1 MNELSAG
8 SVLLRHD
15 GEWEL
20 WRRLGTAQLPPSL
33 VLAPTSRHV
42 SVERLLHEHDLR
54 DQLDPTWAVRPRE
67 LVQEAGKPVLLLDDP
82 GGELLS
88 TRLKQSGDLGSLLRI
103 ATELSSAL
111 ARTHAHGLIHQ
122 DIRPANILVDA
133 GGRVRLTGFGLAMR
147 ADRELRIFDAGRHG
161 ASSLPYIAPEQTGR
175 MNRSVDMRSDL
186 YSLGVTLYQLLAG
199 DLPFSASLPIEWV
212 HCHIAR
218 PPVPLEERAPALPAT
233 IAAIVMKLL
242 AKAPEDRYQTAAGVE
257 VDLRRGLEQ
266 WEAGVVSAFPL
277 GEADIPD
284 RLVLPERLYGRA
296 REIDDVLRA
305 FERVATEGTAG
316 LLLISGPSGIGKS
329 VVAREL
335 DRALLARPG
344 WFASGKFDQYKGNI
358 PYAPLSQAFGT
369 LVRQL
374 LTRSEEELAP
384 WREALVRALGPN
396 APLMCELVAEL
407 SLVLGPQPP
416 APAVPLENVRDR
428 HFLAFRQFLSA
439 FARNDRPLALFLDDL
454 QWLDRGTLDFVDH
467 VVAHPDVKHVLVVGA
482 YRSNE
487 VSEAHPLTATIR
499 RLRTMSAPLV
509 EVELA
514 GLSSSHV
521 SELLTDTLRA
531 PPADIDDLSRLV
543 VEKTE
548 GNPFFALQFFRELC
562 DAHLIGFDRER
573 CLWAWDL
580 DVIRGRPS
588 TDNVVELILRRIER
602 LPSTTGDALAA
613 LACFGNAAAAAELAS
628 HCERELREIDGGLTD
643 AAAVGLLQSG
653 ASGFSFVHD
662 RVREAAYS
670 LLSEDQKAALHAA
683 IGRKLRGAA
692 PADMVESV
700 FDVVG
705 HLTRGLPL
713 LSASERVDLV
723 TLSLAASKRAKS
735 AGAHAT
741 ARTYVSEATRIL
753 KSLAS
758 DPWPL
763 HPELMFELAYTHA
776 ECDSLCGE
784 LASAEHRL
792 ADLAART
799 TRLTDAGRVAALRT
813 AVAGYAGDSARG
825 LELGLEYLARVGSP
839 LPPEPTEADLAREY
853 SRVREQLG
861 TRSIV
866 ALASLP
872 MSDDDIHAQT
882 LELAV
887 QLAKAARWSNR
898 DRLFD
903 LLACR
908 IANLSLERGHAEAS
922 AVGYVLLGVV
932 VGPSFGDYALTRL
945 LGELVL
951 ELVERH
957 RLDRYRALARF
968 GVGSLIAHWCQPF
981 DACVRYMRDALAEA
995 LPIGEQFV
1003 ESAGFHIV
1011 SIYLASGSPL
1021 ADAEAEAVA
1030 ALEAATRLNVLP
1042 CVGLAADQLRLIRT
1056 LRRAGGAF
1064 PDTSD
1069 ESRDEAAFERDLET
1083 NPGMPL
1089 VTCWYWIRKL
1099 TVRFLS
1105 RDLPTALHAANAAR
1119 ALIWSSTS
1127 NVEVEEHH
1135 FYAAL
1140 VHAGLCDGALPEATH
1155 AHRESLAEYKR
1166 QLDIWA
1172 THCPE
1177 NFGAKAILLAAET
1190 ARIEARVLDAEGLYE
1205 KAIRMA
1211 QEHHLTHVEAIASE
1225 HAARFYERRGQA
1237 IVSEAYLR
1245 HAHAAYR
1252 AWGAEAKVR
1261 ALEHAHPFLL
1271 EGQRGGGPAALARGL
1286 HELDLTTV
1294 VRLSQAI
1301 SQEIVLE
1308 RLIETLLKAALEHA
1322 GAQRGVL
1329 LLPRGEA
1336 LEVVAEAR
1344 AQPDGVSLD
1353 LRRAPVSER
1362 ELPLALLHYVRR
1374 TQESV
1379 LLGDAAETNQFS
1391 EEAYFRRRG
1400 SRSVLCLPLVK
1411 QARLV
1416 GVLHLENDLAPGIF
1430 TPGRF
1435 AILELLASQSAMSLE
1450 NAQLYADLRQAKV
1463 YMSKA
1468 ESIGQTG
1475 TFSWKPRTEE
1485 IFWSDEV
1492 FRIFGAASSPSV
1504 ESMRA
1509 RIHPHDLRIFDA
1521 LVADPSRLVGGPQVE
1536 YRLMMPDGFVK
1547 HVSISAH
1554 RVSGDSTEQEQYVG
1568 AIRDVTEVRRS
1579 EEALQRT
1586 QAALADL
1593 TRVSSLG
1600 EMAAAI
1606 AHEISQPL
1614 AAISANASACV
1625 NWLQRDPAN
1634 PGEAREAAS
1643 SIARDVTRAENVI
1656 RRLRALFGRSGEA
1669 HVPLD
1674 LNEAIREVVLLT
1686 RARVQR
1692 NGAAIRLDLAE
1703 KLPPVLGDRVQL
1715 QQVIVNLVVNASEAA
1730 YGVAP
1735 GPHEILV
1742 RTRLTDPDVLVLEVK
1757 DSGPGV
1763 NPEEAAR
1770 IFSPFYTTKQGG
1782 MGMGLSICKT
1792 IVENHGGRIG
1802 VRPNED
1808 RGANFHV
1815 SLSVGR

>member
-15 GEWEL
+15 GEWAL
-20 WRRLGTAQLPPSL
+20 WRRLGTAQVPPSL

-42 SVERLLHEHDLR
+42 SAERLLHEHGLR
-54 DQLDPTWAVRPRE
+54 DQLDPIWAVRPRE

-88 TRLKQSGDLGSLLRI
+88 TRKHNDDVGSLLRI
-103 ATELSSAL
+103 ATELASAL
-111 ARTHAHGLIHQ
+111 AKTHAHGLIHQ

-147 ADRELRIFDAGRHG
+147 ADREHRIFDSGRHG
-161 ASSLPYIAPEQTGR
+161 AGSLPYIAPEQTGR

-257 VDLRRGLEQ
+257 ADLRRGLEQ
-266 WEAGVVSAFPL
+266 WEAGIVSAFPL

-296 REIDDVLRA
+296 REIGDVLRA

-344 WFASGKFDQYKGNI
+344 WFASGKFDPYKGNI
-358 PYAPLSQAFGT
+358 PYAPLAQAFGA

-374 LTRSEEELAP
+374 LTRSEEELAW
-384 WREALVRALGPN
+384 WREALVRTLGPN
-396 APLMCELVAEL
+396 ARLMCELVAEL

-416 APAVPLENVRDR
+416 APAVPLENARDR
-428 HFLAFRQFLSA
+428 HLLAFRQFLSA
-439 FARNDRPLALFLDDL
+439 FAQNDRPLALFLDDL
-454 QWLDRGTLDFVDH
+454 QWLDRGTLDFIDH

-487 VSEAHPLTATIR
+487 VSEAHPLTATLR
-499 RLRTMSAPLV
+499 RFRSVSAPLV

-521 SELLTDTLRA
+521 SELMTDALRA
-531 PPADIDDLSRLV
+531 PHADVDDLSRLI

-548 GNPFFALQFFRELC
+548 GNPFFALQFLRELW
-562 DAHLIGFDRER
+562 DARLISFDRER
-573 CLWAWDL
+573 RLWTWDL

-588 TDNVVELILRRIER
+588 TENIVELVLRRIER
-602 LPSTTGDALAA
+602 LPRTTGDALAA
-613 LACFGNAAAAAELAS
+613 LACFGNAASAAELAS
-628 HCERELREIDGGLTD
+628 HCERELQEIDDGLTD
-643 AAAVGLLQSG
+643 AASVGLLHRG

-662 RVREAAYS
+662 RVREAVYS
-670 LLSEDQKAALHAA
+670 LLSEEQRAALHAR

-713 LSASERVDLV
+713 LSASERVELV
-723 TLSLAASKRAKS
+723 TFSLSASKRAKS
-735 AGAHAT
+735 TGAHAT

-753 KSLAS
+753 ESLES
-758 DPWPL
+758 DPWSR
-763 HPELMFELAYTHA
+763 HPELMFELAYGHA

-784 LASAEHRL
+784 LASAELRL
-792 ADLAART
+792 VDLAARA
-799 TRLTDAGRVAALRT
+799 TRLTDAGRVVALRA
-813 AVAGYAGDSARG
+813 AVSYYSGDFDRG
-825 LELGLEYLARVGSP
+825 LEVGLEYLNGAGSP
-839 LPPEPTEADLAREY
+839 LPSAPTDEDLAREY
-853 SRVREQLG
+853 GRLREQIG
-861 TRSIV
+861 TRSI
-866 ALASLP
+866 ADLADVPVCADEL
-872 MSDDDIHAQT
+872 HART
-882 LELAV
+882 LELAF
-887 QLAKAARWSNR
+887 QLTQPARWGNH
-898 DRLFD
+898 DRLHD
-903 LLACR
+903 LLVCR
-908 IANLSLERGHAEAS
+908 MVNLSLERGHAEAS
-922 AVGYVLLGVV
+922 AIGYLLLGMV
-932 VGPSFGDYALTRL
+932 VGPRFGDYAIARP
-945 LGELVL
+945 LGELAI

-957 RLDRYRALARF
+957 RLDQYRALVRHGMGAMI
-968 GVGSLIAHWCQPF
+968 GPWSQPF
-981 DACVRYMRDALAEA
+981 DVCVRYERHALAEA
-995 LPIGEQFV
+995 QRIGEPIVGSGWFQ
-1003 ESAGFHIV
+1003 IV
-1011 SIYLASGSPL
+1011 SNYLASGRPL
-1021 ADAEAEAVA
+1021 ADAEAEAEVA
-1030 ALEAATRLNVLP
+1030 IQTAAKLNVLP
-1042 CVGLAADQLRLIRT
+1042 CVALATDQLRLIRT
-1056 LRRAGGAF
+1056 LRRAGSAF
-1064 PDTSD
+1064 PDMSD
-1069 ESRDEAAFERDLET
+1069 ASRDEAAFERDLET

-1099 TVRFLS
+1099 TVRFFA
-1105 RDLPTALHAANAAR
+1105 RDLRTALHAANAAR
-1119 ALIWSSTS
+1119 ALIWSSAS
-1127 NVEVEEHH
+1127 NVDVEEHH

-1166 QLDIWA
+1166 QFDIWA

-1190 ARIEARVLDAEGLYE
+1190 ARIEGRGFDAESLYE
-1205 KAIRMA
+1205 KAVRMA
-1211 QEHHLTHVEAIASE
+1211 QEQGLIHVEAIASE

-1237 IVSEAYLR
+1237 IVTEAYLR

-1261 ALEHAHPFLL
+1261 ALEHAHPSLL

-1329 LLPRGEA
+1329 VLPRGEA

-1379 LLGDAAETNQFS
+1379 LLGDAAEANQFS

-1492 FRIFGAASSPSV
+1492 FRIFGTASSPSV

-1509 RIHPHDLRIFDA
+1509 RIHPHDVSIFDA
-1521 LVADPSRLVGGPQVE
+1521 IVADPSRLVEGPQVE

-1554 RVSGDSTEQEQYVG
+1554 RVSDDATEQEQYVG

-1614 AAISANASACV
+1614 AAIGANASACV

-1634 PGEAREAAS
+1634 PEEAREAAS
-1643 SIARDVTRAENVI
+1643 CIARDVTRAENVI

-1669 HVPLD
+1669 HMPLD

-1692 NGAAIRLDLAE
+1692 NGAAIRLDLADQ
-1703 KLPPVLGDRVQL
+1703 LPPVLGDRVQL

-1730 YGVAP
+1730 CGVAP

-1742 RTRLTDPDVLVLEVK
+1742 RTRLTEPDVLVLEVK

-1763 NPEEAAR
+1763 SPEEAAR
-1770 IFSPFYTTKQGG
+1770 LFSPFYTTKQGG

-1792 IVENHGGRIG
+1792 IVEKHGGRIG